1 MFWKKKKVVI
11 EQTTYEAGR
20 HHAAEDKLSK
30 LVEEYEK
37 FKNMWKETKMENE
50 RLRYLCRCQ
59 KQEIIKKNR
68 LLVEKNSLL
77 SQIEESTHALKDAF
91 RTTDDNFQ
99 SSQEELREKEK
110 SINSLKK
117 IKTNLVVT
125 KERTEN
131 ELWRLR
137 RELSQI
143 GELIIQH
150 NEDMSLL
157 KDRLTDTKERNND
170 LCDELDEVESTNQ
183 QLVDELDSVVAE
195 LETIKTD
202 HEDTQQE
209 LKACREWNEKLCEQ
223 FLQSEMRNQEL
234 VNQLNGTVEEHTHY
248 LEVEGKLVNKQKEV
262 VIKGEQLKDIK
273 SRDER
278 VALLLLKLASSIKSQ
293 VKKPSKPKN
302 CIMYPFQQIVPKK
315 KKPNTKNGVKN
326 YLFDERFG
334 MVQELLGE
342 FVHAC

>member
-1 MFWKKKKVVI
+1 M
-11 EQTTYEAGR
+11 
-20 HHAAEDKLSK
+20 
-30 LVEEYEK
+30 
-37 FKNMWKETKMENE
+37 
-50 RLRYLCRCQ
+50 
-59 KQEIIKKNR
+59 
-68 LLVEKNSLL
+68 EKNSLL
-77 SQIEESTHALKDAF
+77 SQIEESTRALKDAF

-99 SSQEELREKEK
+99 SSQEELREKER

-117 IKTNLVVT
+117 IKTDLVIT

-131 ELWRLR
+131 ELWRLK

-150 NEDMSLL
+150 NEDMALL
-157 KDRLTDTKERNND
+157 KDRLSDTKERNND

-183 QLVDELDSVVAE
+183 QLIGELDSVVAE
-195 LETIKTD
+195 LETVKT
-202 HEDTQQE
+202 EQEETQQE

-223 FLQSEMRNQEL
+223 FLESEMRNQEL
-234 VNQLNGTVEEHTHY
+234 MNMLTDTVEENNHY
-248 LEVEGKLVNKQKEV
+248 LGIEGKLVSKQKEV

-278 VALLLLKLASSIKSQ
+278 VALLLLKLANSIKTQ

-315 KKPNTKNGVKN
+315 KKSNTKNGLKN